1 MWYQPWTAGSVVAV
15 VSTHGNRGL
24 EEGKKQEEQHAKKG
38 KMEKMEQIIY
48 EQAFKEHCVTSNNKM
63 KGKKH
68 LKWVA
73 LFRRHTSSS
82 KAMSLRKTVNL
93 SYFFFFQDL
102 ARTITGGCKV
112 RGTWDGE
119 NTNTNSSV
127 DKYQNRSSGAA
138 QRVNTWNTDYMH
150 SNLACTKP
158 PPTPASKSRH
168 PPPGGGRECF
178 SFFSSSTQCRA
189 LPSILK
195 PLSPG
200 HIYSWQMKRIS

>member
-1 MWYQPWTAGSVVAV
+1 
-15 VSTHGNRGL
+15 
-24 EEGKKQEEQHAKKG
+24 
-38 KMEKMEQIIY
+38 MEQIIY

-73 LFRRHTSSS
+73 LFRRHASSS

-150 SNLACTKP
+150 SNLACIKP
-158 PPTPASKSRH
+158 PHSSLQVQASTTWWGQGMFQFLLLLHPMQGTSKHPKTPESRPH
-168 PPPGGGRECF
+168 LQLANEKNFIAHYTFTWPFCIGYVDQMHHLFSAKHVIPERANAGR
-178 SFFSSSTQCRA
+178 
-189 LPSILK
+189 
-195 PLSPG
+195 
-200 HIYSWQMKRIS
+200 